1 MLRSKLILTFVF
13 TMILFA
19 GAAVSEA
26 SAQTRRSVS
35 PGRVVVVQRPIV
47 RRYYIR
53 DPFWRYD
60 YWNSGYYAGYYDA
73 YRFNPYLRYQE
84 QRYRLERELRG
95 NERELAKHREK
106 YYADGYLTP
115 KEREEL
121 ADDVR
126 DVQRARADLERFLRY
141 NRAYR
146 Y

>member
-1 MLRSKLILTFVF
+1 MLRNKLFLTIAFSMV
-13 TMILFA
+13 LFA
-19 GAAVSEA
+19 GAFVNDAA
-26 SAQTRRSVS
+26 AQTRRSVS
-35 PGRVVVVQRPIV
+35 PGRVVVVQRPVV
-47 RRYYIR
+47 RRYWIR
-53 DPFWRYD
+53 DPFARYD

-73 YRFNPYLRYQE
+73 YRSNPYLRIQE
-84 QRYRLERELRG
+84 QRYRLAEELRG

-126 DVQRARADLERFLRY
+126 DVQRARAELNQFLRY
-141 NRAYR
+141 YR